1 MSPIRLIILVGAAI
15 AAIAAAFLVR
25 NMAQAPAPQA
35 PAPVVETREISQT
48 RVLVAKRNL
57 QVGEMIVPED
67 MRWADWPE
75 SNVLNTYS
83 TEAADPDAMQKLS
96 GSIVRIPIYEK
107 EPIMDTKLVM
117 KGDTGTMAA
126 LLTPGMR
133 AIAVEISVESATG
146 GFILPNDH
154 VDVILTYEVD
164 AGSSGGSSDD
174 KMPITKTVLQNVRV
188 LAIDQV
194 YNMDEFGGATQIG
207 STATLEVTGEEA
219 ELIAYSERRGVLS
232 LSLRSWSDVGEGESR
247 KARSDLLNS
256 AGNTPMESGVVVYKN
271 GQPDMPSRPWGR

>member
-1 MSPIRLIILVGAAI
+1 
-15 AAIAAAFLVR
+15 
-25 NMAQAPAPQA
+25 
-35 PAPVVETREISQT
+35 
-48 RVLVAKRNL
+48 
-57 QVGEMIVPED
+57 
-67 MRWADWPE
+67 
-75 SNVLNTYS
+75 
-83 TEAADPDAMQKLS
+83 
-96 GSIVRIPIYEK
+96 
-107 EPIMDTKLVM
+107 
-117 KGDTGTMAA
+117 
-126 LLTPGMR
+126 MR

>member
-35 PAPVVETREISQT
+35 PAPVVETQEISQT

-83 TEAADPDAMQKLS
+83 TEAADPDAMEKLS

-154 VDVILTYEVD
+154 VDVILTYEV
-164 AGSSGGSSDD
+164 ASGSSGGSSDD
-174 KMPITKTVLQNVRV
+174 KMPITKTILQNVRV

-194 YNMDEFGGATQIG
+194 YTTDEFGGATQIG

-219 ELIAYSERRGVLS
+219 ELIAYSERRGLLS

-256 AGNTPMESGVVVYKN
+256 AGDTLMESGVVVYKN
-271 GQPDMPSRPWGR
+271 GQPDTPSRPWGR

>member
-1 MSPIRLIILVGAAI
+1 MSPIRLIILVGAAV

-25 NMAQAPAPQA
+25 NMAQAPEPQA
-35 PAPVVETREISQT
+35 PAPVVEVPEVSQT

-57 QVGEMIVPED
+57 QIGDMIVPED

-83 TEAADPDAMQKLS
+83 TEESDPDAMEKLS
-96 GSIVRIPIYEK
+96 GSIVRIPIYDK

-154 VDVILTYEVD
+154 VDVILTYEV
-164 AGSSGGSSDD
+164 AASLGGEGGGEAV
-174 KMPITKTVLQNVRV
+174 PVTKTILENVRV

-194 YNMDEFGGATQIG
+194 YNTDEFGDATQIG
-207 STATLEVTGEEA
+207 STATLEVTAEEA
-219 ELIAYSERRGVLS
+219 ELIAYAENRGLLS
-232 LSLRSWSDVGEGESR
+232 LSLRSWADVGGDQSR
-247 KARSDLLNS
+247 NARSDLLN
-256 AGNTPMESGVVVYKN
+256 ATGNAAAENGVVVYKN
-271 GQPDMPSRPWGR
+271 GQPDMPFGPRGR

>member
-25 NMAQAPAPQA
+25 NMAQAPVVASAPE
-35 PAPVVETREISQT
+35 PVVETREVSQT

-57 QVGEMIVPED
+57 QIGDMITPED
-67 MRWADWPE
+67 LRWADWPE
-75 SNVLNTYS
+75 SSVLNTYS
-83 TEAADPDAMQKLS
+83 TEAGDSDAMEKLA

-133 AIAVEISVESATG
+133 ALAVEISVESATG

-154 VDVILTYEVD
+154 VDVILTYEVEG
-164 AGSSGGSSDD
+164 ASSDE
-174 KMPITKTVLQNVRV
+174 KLPITKTVLQNVRV

-194 YNMDEFGGATQIG
+194 YNTEEFGGASQIG
-207 STATLEVTGEEA
+207 STATLEVTGDEA
-219 ELIAYSERRGVLS
+219 ELIAYAERRGILS

-247 KARSDLLNS
+247 KARSDLLNA
-256 AGNTPMESGVVVYKN
+256 AGGGPSESGVVVYKN
-271 GQPDMPSRPWGR
+271 GQVDMPVGPRGR